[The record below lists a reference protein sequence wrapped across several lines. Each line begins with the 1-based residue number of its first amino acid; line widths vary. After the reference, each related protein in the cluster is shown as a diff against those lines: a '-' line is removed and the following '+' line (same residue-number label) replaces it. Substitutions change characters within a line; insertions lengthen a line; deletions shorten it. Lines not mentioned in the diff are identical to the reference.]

1 LKTFD
6 ARTIEEWRK
15 YSYNHVP
22 AHLQY
27 FSKHG
32 METAAKG
39 AGLRLRFWDAA
50 AEEGQAFEAWLE

>member
-1 LKTFD
+1 V
-6 ARTIEEWRK
+6 AWRGSIEEWRK

-27 FSKHG
+27 FSKRG
-32 METAAKG
+32 MKTAASL
-39 AGLRLRFWDAA
+39 AGLRLRHWDAS